1 MVSVVTTKW
10 MAESWA
16 RGVADRAP
24 AFVFRA
30 AIIFCPALL
39 LPGCGKSQE
48 TKVVRAI
55 EAAYPNGHRRCLNL
69 AGASVGIHVAA
80 GFAET
85 LWLPSTGV
93 TSPINHAFV
102 FWASRADA
110 QVPELVADLAER
122 GIIKKATVDATVDA
136 EGSQL
141 GPQAISPQGIYYH
154 PTIYRHRTM
163 SFPVDIYTTKAF
175 DDGFN
180 YALQTQAGPNFAQ
193 PVSFP
198 SRLYDT
204 PLPPS
209 DQHYLVPTTTPYAV
223 SVVTSACFL
232 ETLDGVDAIRDKVN
246 FLGARTLEAD
256 VRFGQHPPDW
266 MLTPAFGRAAIGPD
280 TPSITRPRHATV
292 VLKVEGDTL
301 SYLSEE
307 SR

>member
-1 MVSVVTTKW
+1 MFSASVRVG
-10 MAESWA
+10 AL
-16 RGVADRAP
+16 RVLP
-24 AFVFRA
+24 ACM
-30 AIIFCPALL
+30 ILT

-48 TKVVRAI
+48 SKVIQVI
-55 EAAYPNGHRRCLNL
+55 EAAFPNGHRRCLNF

-80 GFAET
+80 AFGET
-85 LWLPSTGV
+85 LWFPSTGV

-110 QVPELVADLAER
+110 PVPELVADLAER
-122 GIIKKATVDATVDA
+122 GIIKKATVDATIDA
-136 EGSQL
+136 EASQL

-154 PTIYRHRTM
+154 PTIYRHRTS

-175 DDGFN
+175 DDGFGF
-180 YALQTQAGPNFAQ
+180 ALQTQGPTFAQ
-193 PVSFP
+193 PASFP

-204 PLPPS
+204 PLPPP
-209 DQHYLVPTTTPYAV
+209 DQHFLVPTTTPYAV
-223 SVVTSACFL
+223 SLAMSACFP
-232 ETLDGVDAIRDKVN
+232 ETLDGVDAIRDKTN

-292 VLKVEGDTL
+292 ILKVDGDTL